1 MIAMEKEQTAPVKSG
16 PIIVEASGLRIW
28 IDRRRGAVGDEG
40 ITFDVTVAGEEE
52 GTRILR
58 FDCFSSRPH
67 YHVGPTTVH
76 RMSDEGIERS
86 VRWTLE
92 QLKTRLPALVA
103 EAGYET
109 LALTVDQTA
118 IAGSLGRVEKDIHAK
133 IDAGAEPKRRS

>member
-1 MIAMEKEQTAPVKSG
+1 MEKEQTAPVKSG

-40 ITFDVTVAGEEE
+40 ITFDVTAAGEEE
-52 GTRILR
+52 GARILR
-58 FDCFSSRPH
+58 FDCFSHRPH

-86 VRWTLE
+86 VRWALE

-109 LALTVDQTA
+109 LARTVDQTA
-118 IAGSLGRVEKDIHAK
+118 VAGGLGRVEKDIRAK
-133 IDAGAEPKRRS
+133 IDAGAEPKR